1 MKNIEDLRVI
11 KTKENIRNSF
21 LCLLKEKSFE
31 KITIKEL
38 CEKAKI
44 SRNTFYF
51 HYEYKQNL
59 YDTIIDE
66 CVDTINSG
74 FRPIVNNLEEIDEEI
89 LFKYI
94 SNFLDEFHKVKD
106 TLNIILSQDRG
117 LFSLR
122 LSKSFNDSIIYNAS
136 LITDKRIC
144 EKYNLYINYISSG
157 LVGFLLGWVQNENF
171 TIDEV
176 KEFLFL
182 INRTP
187 MKVAMDVLK

>member
-1 MKNIEDLRVI
+1 MKNFEDLRVI

-66 CVDTINSG
+66 CVDTISSG

-136 LITDKRIC
+136 LITDKTIC

-157 LVGFLLGWVQNENF
+157 LVGFLLGWIQNETF